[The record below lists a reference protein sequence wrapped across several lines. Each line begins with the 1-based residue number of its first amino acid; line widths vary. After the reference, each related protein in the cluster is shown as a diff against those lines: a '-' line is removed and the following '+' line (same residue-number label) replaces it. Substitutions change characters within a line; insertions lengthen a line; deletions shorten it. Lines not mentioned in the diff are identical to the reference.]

1 MGWTMCEERTMPG
14 VDSAGAV
21 WRLIKVPKYAEDDRV
36 ELSDHFSRSVN
47 LNSQYGKRTFILDV
61 TKRRL
66 ELKYTMQTRYGTATP
81 LIRLDVNTSHI
92 NPAADYHVGDDDPF
106 SGIHDSCIGRKFD
119 HEPHLHVYRPGF
131 GDRWAYPVAGVFD
144 NTRNMG
150 DTLLDFLGYCNI
162 QGVAEMQEALF
173 DYSRRGQ
180 EPGGLVLCL
189 AQERHRRA
197 RCRPRDGG
205 HNHAHAGPP

>member
-1 MGWTMCEERTMPG
+1 MCEEQTMPAI
-14 VDSAGAV
+14 DSAGAV
-21 WRLIKVPKYAEDDRV
+21 WKLIRAPKYAVDDRV
-36 ELSDHFSRSVN
+36 ELSDHFSSSLS
-47 LNSQYGKRTFILDV
+47 LNSLYGKRTFILDV

-81 LIRLDVNTSHI
+81 LVRLDVNTSHT
-92 NPAADYHVGDDDPF
+92 NPYADYHVDDDDPF
-106 SGIHDSCIGRKFD
+106 SSIHDSCIGRKFD

-144 NTRNMG
+144 NTCNMG

-162 QGVAEMQEALF
+162 QGVTEMQEALF

-180 EPGGLVLCL
+180 GPGRVVLCL
-189 AQERHRRA
+189 AQKRHRRA
-197 RCRPRDGG
+197 RCRPRDSS
-205 HNHAHAGPP
+205 HHHAHVGSP